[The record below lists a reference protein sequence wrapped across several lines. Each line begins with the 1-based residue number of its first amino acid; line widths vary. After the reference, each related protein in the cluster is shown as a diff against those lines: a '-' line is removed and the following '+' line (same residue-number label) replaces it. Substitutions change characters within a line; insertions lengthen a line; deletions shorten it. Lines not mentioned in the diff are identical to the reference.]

1 MNRII
6 LLIIELAVI
15 LMLSACAGSGAKAP
29 YQMTVILQDTTSYDF
44 WLSIRQGIEAAGE
57 EMQVKFTFISP
68 SLGNARVSLEM
79 DNIES
84 TIMDES
90 DAILLASADYEGF
103 SHFIERAGK
112 RGIPVITIHTEAET
126 RQYPIHVSTNHRQSA
141 GLLVEALERKITHGL
156 IAVITTSTPD
166 RTYVQRQEAFIEGI
180 RNIPSLEVSEIVI
193 TNGEK
198 VSVMQQ
204 VKLLLQ
210 NRTDIKGI
218 VGICKGCVIGSS
230 LAVRDLK
237 LKEKITVMGFESS
250 QSEIQLLEEGL
261 LDSIVVQNPFAM
273 GYFSVKAAIDK
284 LIGNKVEPRIY
295 TQSILVT
302 KESLQL
308 PEIQKLLYP
317 FDSP

>member
-1 MNRII
+1 MIVG
-6 LLIIELAVI
+6 LTVI
-15 LMLSACAGSGAKAP
+15 VMSSSCAGSGVKAP
-29 YQMTVILQDTTSYDF
+29 YQLTVILQDTTSSDF
-44 WLSIRQGIEAAGE
+44 WHSVRQGIEAAGE
-57 EMQVKFTFISP
+57 EMQVEFTFISP
-68 SLGNARVSLEM
+68 GLGNARVSLEM
-79 DNIES
+79 DNMES
-84 TIMDES
+84 AIIDES
-90 DAILLASADYEGF
+90 DAILLATADYEGF
-103 SHFIERAGK
+103 SDFIERADQ
-112 RGIPVITIHTEAET
+112 RDIPVITIHTEAEA
-126 RQYPIHVSTNHRQSA
+126 RQYPIHVSTNPRQSV
-141 GLLVEALERKITHGL
+141 GLLVEALESKITHGL

-166 RTYVQRQEAFIEGI
+166 QTYVQRQEMLIEGI
-180 RNIPSLEVSEIVI
+180 RNIPSLEVSEIVV

-230 LAVRDLK
+230 LAVRDLA

-250 QSEIQLLEEGL
+250 PSEVQLLEEGL

-295 TQSILVT
+295 IQSILIT